1 MLKKI
6 KQTKSEKLLLIFLIL
21 LAIFSLIS
29 FTLIKNKCLFVEKVN
44 LTKLKFNKPENIVIL
59 NVPCG
64 NVVIELFPSISPNSV
79 ERFKKLIKN
88 KEYDNVA
95 FHRVVKNFLVQAG
108 DLEFGRKE
116 NINYTYI
123 GSGRSK
129 YDLIKPE
136 TDKPFEFKRG
146 TVAFAKSKNGDAED
160 SEFLIL
166 LADAFLF
173 EGEYTPLGRVVNGI
187 SALEKIKFNDQ
198 SEYVLRPDF
207 INSLKM
213 FSEFNKSKN
222 LINEIDYLF
231 SEDQGRY
238 IIEINPKDLKEVTK
252 ILDQNS
258 VYHEE
263 LGIII
268 EKDMII
274 NQKTKVTIDE
284 LKSYNSNWLTNFMSA

>member
-6 KQTKSEKLLLIFLIL
+6 KQSKSEKLLLIFLIL

-29 FTLIKNKCLFVEKVN
+29 FTLIKNKCLFVEEVN
-44 LTKLKFNKPENIVIL
+44 LTKLNFNKPENIVIL

-64 NVVIELFPSISPNSV
+64 DVVIELFPSISPNSV

-108 DLEFGRKE
+108 DLEFGRKD

-146 TVAFAKSKNGDAED
+146 TVAFAKSKNGYAED

-173 EGEYTPLGRVVNGI
+173 EGEYTPLGRVINGI

-213 FSEFNKSKN
+213 FSD
-222 LINEIDYLF
+222 IN
-231 SEDQGRY
+231 
-238 IIEINPKDLKEVTK
+238 
-252 ILDQNS
+252 
-258 VYHEE
+258 
-263 LGIII
+263 
-268 EKDMII
+268 
-274 NQKTKVTIDE
+274 
-284 LKSYNSNWLTNFMSA
+284 

>member
-44 LTKLKFNKPENIVIL
+44 LTKLNFNNPENIVIL
-59 NVPCG
+59 NVSCG

-95 FHRVVKNFLVQAG
+95 FHRVVENFLVQAG
-108 DLEFGRKE
+108 DLEFGKKD

-173 EGEYTPLGRVVNGI
+173 EGEYTPLGRVINGI

-213 FSEFNKSKN
+213 FSD
-222 LINEIDYLF
+222 IN
-231 SEDQGRY
+231 
-238 IIEINPKDLKEVTK
+238 
-252 ILDQNS
+252 
-258 VYHEE
+258 
-263 LGIII
+263 
-268 EKDMII
+268 
-274 NQKTKVTIDE
+274 
-284 LKSYNSNWLTNFMSA
+284 

>member
-44 LTKLKFNKPENIVIL
+44 LTKLNFNKPENIVIL

-79 ERFKKLIKN
+79 ERFKKLVKN

-95 FHRVVKNFLVQAG
+95 FHRVVENFLVQAG

-136 TDKPFEFKRG
+136 TDKPFKFKRG

-173 EGEYTPLGRVVNGI
+173 EGEYTPLGRVINGI

-207 INSLKM
+207 INSLRM
-213 FSEFNKSKN
+213 FSD
-222 LINEIDYLF
+222 IN
-231 SEDQGRY
+231 
-238 IIEINPKDLKEVTK
+238 
-252 ILDQNS
+252 
-258 VYHEE
+258 
-263 LGIII
+263 
-268 EKDMII
+268 
-274 NQKTKVTIDE
+274 
-284 LKSYNSNWLTNFMSA
+284 

>member
-44 LTKLKFNKPENIVIL
+44 LTKLNFDKPENIVIL
-59 NVPCG
+59 NVSCG

-95 FHRVVKNFLVQAG
+95 FHRVVENFLVQAG

-173 EGEYTPLGRVVNGI
+173 EGEYTPLGRVINGI

-213 FSEFNKSKN
+213 FSD
-222 LINEIDYLF
+222 IN
-231 SEDQGRY
+231 
-238 IIEINPKDLKEVTK
+238 
-252 ILDQNS
+252 
-258 VYHEE
+258 
-263 LGIII
+263 
-268 EKDMII
+268 
-274 NQKTKVTIDE
+274 
-284 LKSYNSNWLTNFMSA
+284 

>member
-21 LAIFSLIS
+21 LTIFSLIS

-44 LTKLKFNKPENIVIL
+44 LTKLNFNKPENIVIL

-64 NVVIELFPSISPNSV
+64 NVVIELYPSISPNSV
-79 ERFKKLIKN
+79 ERFKKLVKN

-95 FHRVVKNFLVQAG
+95 FHRVVENFLVQAG

-173 EGEYTPLGRVVNGI
+173 EGEYTPLGRVINGI

-213 FSEFNKSKN
+213 FSD
-222 LINEIDYLF
+222 IN
-231 SEDQGRY
+231 
-238 IIEINPKDLKEVTK
+238 
-252 ILDQNS
+252 
-258 VYHEE
+258 
-263 LGIII
+263 
-268 EKDMII
+268 
-274 NQKTKVTIDE
+274 
-284 LKSYNSNWLTNFMSA
+284 

>member
-6 KQTKSEKLLLIFLIL
+6 KQSKSEKALLLFVIIL
-21 LAIFSLIS
+21 GILTLLS
-29 FTLIKNKCLFVEKVN
+29 FIAIKNKCLFVERVN
-44 LTKLKFNKPENIVIL
+44 LAKLNFNNPENIAIL

-64 NVVIELFPSISPNSV
+64 NVVIELFPNISPNSV
-79 ERFKKLIKN
+79 ERFKKLVKN

-95 FHRVVKNFLVQAG
+95 FHRVVENFLVQAG

-116 NINYTYI
+116 NLNYTYI

-129 YDLIKPE
+129 YDIIEPE

-173 EGEYTPLGRVVNGI
+173 EGEYTPLGRVINGI

-213 FSEFNKSKN
+213 FSD
-222 LINEIDYLF
+222 IN
-231 SEDQGRY
+231 
-238 IIEINPKDLKEVTK
+238 
-252 ILDQNS
+252 
-258 VYHEE
+258 
-263 LGIII
+263 
-268 EKDMII
+268 
-274 NQKTKVTIDE
+274 
-284 LKSYNSNWLTNFMSA
+284 

>member
-44 LTKLKFNKPENIVIL
+44 LTKLNFDKPENIVIL

-64 NVVIELFPSISPNSV
+64 DVVIELFPSISPNSV
-79 ERFKKLIKN
+79 ERFKKLVKN

-95 FHRVVKNFLVQAG
+95 FHRVVENFLVQAG
-108 DLEFGRKE
+108 DLEFGKKD

-146 TVAFAKSKNGDAED
+146 TLAFAKSKNGDAED

-173 EGEYTPLGRVVNGI
+173 EGEYTPLGRVINGI

-213 FSEFNKSKN
+213 FSD
-222 LINEIDYLF
+222 IN
-231 SEDQGRY
+231 
-238 IIEINPKDLKEVTK
+238 
-252 ILDQNS
+252 
-258 VYHEE
+258 
-263 LGIII
+263 
-268 EKDMII
+268 
-274 NQKTKVTIDE
+274 
-284 LKSYNSNWLTNFMSA
+284 

>member
-1 MLKKI
+1 MLKKL

-44 LTKLKFNKPENIVIL
+44 LTKLNFDKTENIVIL

-64 NVVIELFPSISPNSV
+64 DVVIELFPSISPNSV
-79 ERFKKLIKN
+79 ERFKKLVKN

-95 FHRVVKNFLVQAG
+95 FHRVVENFLVQAG

-173 EGEYTPLGRVVNGI
+173 EGVYTPLGRVINGI

-213 FSEFNKSKN
+213 FSD
-222 LINEIDYLF
+222 IN
-231 SEDQGRY
+231 
-238 IIEINPKDLKEVTK
+238 
-252 ILDQNS
+252 
-258 VYHEE
+258 
-263 LGIII
+263 
-268 EKDMII
+268 
-274 NQKTKVTIDE
+274 
-284 LKSYNSNWLTNFMSA
+284 

>member
-44 LTKLKFNKPENIVIL
+44 LTKLNFNKPENIVIL

-79 ERFKKLIKN
+79 ERFKKLVKN

-95 FHRVVKNFLVQAG
+95 FHRVVENFLVQAG
-108 DLEFGRKE
+108 DLEFGRRE
-116 NINYTYI
+116 NLNYTYI

-173 EGEYTPLGRVVNGI
+173 EGEYTPLGRVINGI

-213 FSEFNKSKN
+213 FSD
-222 LINEIDYLF
+222 IN
-231 SEDQGRY
+231 
-238 IIEINPKDLKEVTK
+238 
-252 ILDQNS
+252 
-258 VYHEE
+258 
-263 LGIII
+263 
-268 EKDMII
+268 
-274 NQKTKVTIDE
+274 
-284 LKSYNSNWLTNFMSA
+284 

>member
-44 LTKLKFNKPENIVIL
+44 LTKLNFDKPENIVIL

-64 NVVIELFPSISPNSV
+64 DVVIELFPSISPNSV
-79 ERFKKLIKN
+79 ERFKKLVKN

-95 FHRVVKNFLVQAG
+95 FHRVVENFLVQAG

-213 FSEFNKSKN
+213 FSD
-222 LINEIDYLF
+222 IN
-231 SEDQGRY
+231 
-238 IIEINPKDLKEVTK
+238 
-252 ILDQNS
+252 
-258 VYHEE
+258 
-263 LGIII
+263 
-268 EKDMII
+268 
-274 NQKTKVTIDE
+274 
-284 LKSYNSNWLTNFMSA
+284 

>member
-1 MLKKI
+1 MQKKI

-44 LTKLKFNKPENIVIL
+44 LTKLNFNKPENIVIL

-79 ERFKKLIKN
+79 ERFKKLVKN

-95 FHRVVKNFLVQAG
+95 FHRVVENFLVQAG
-108 DLEFGRKE
+108 DLEFGKKD

-173 EGEYTPLGRVVNGI
+173 EGEYTPLGRVISGI

-213 FSEFNKSKN
+213 FSD
-222 LINEIDYLF
+222 IN
-231 SEDQGRY
+231 
-238 IIEINPKDLKEVTK
+238 
-252 ILDQNS
+252 
-258 VYHEE
+258 
-263 LGIII
+263 
-268 EKDMII
+268 
-274 NQKTKVTIDE
+274 
-284 LKSYNSNWLTNFMSA
+284 

>member
-44 LTKLKFNKPENIVIL
+44 LAKLNFNKPENIVIL

-95 FHRVVKNFLVQAG
+95 FHRVVENFLVQAG

-173 EGEYTPLGRVVNGI
+173 EGEYTPLGRVINGI

-213 FSEFNKSKN
+213 FSD
-222 LINEIDYLF
+222 IN
-231 SEDQGRY
+231 
-238 IIEINPKDLKEVTK
+238 
-252 ILDQNS
+252 
-258 VYHEE
+258 
-263 LGIII
+263 
-268 EKDMII
+268 
-274 NQKTKVTIDE
+274 
-284 LKSYNSNWLTNFMSA
+284 

>member
-44 LTKLKFNKPENIVIL
+44 LTKLNFNNPENIVIL
-59 NVPCG
+59 NVSCG

-95 FHRVVKNFLVQAG
+95 FHRVVENFLVQAG
-108 DLEFGRKE
+108 DLEFGRKD

-213 FSEFNKSKN
+213 FSD
-222 LINEIDYLF
+222 IN
-231 SEDQGRY
+231 
-238 IIEINPKDLKEVTK
+238 
-252 ILDQNS
+252 
-258 VYHEE
+258 
-263 LGIII
+263 
-268 EKDMII
+268 
-274 NQKTKVTIDE
+274 
-284 LKSYNSNWLTNFMSA
+284 

>member
-44 LTKLKFNKPENIVIL
+44 LTKLNFNKPENIVIL

-64 NVVIELFPSISPNSV
+64 NVVIELYPSISPNSV
-79 ERFKKLIKN
+79 ERFKKLVKN

-95 FHRVVKNFLVQAG
+95 FHRVVENFLVQAG

-207 INSLKM
+207 INSLNM
-213 FSEFNKSKN
+213 FSD
-222 LINEIDYLF
+222 IN
-231 SEDQGRY
+231 
-238 IIEINPKDLKEVTK
+238 
-252 ILDQNS
+252 
-258 VYHEE
+258 
-263 LGIII
+263 
-268 EKDMII
+268 
-274 NQKTKVTIDE
+274 
-284 LKSYNSNWLTNFMSA
+284 

>member
-44 LTKLKFNKPENIVIL
+44 LTKLNFNKPENIVIL

-79 ERFKKLIKN
+79 ERFKKLVKN

-95 FHRVVKNFLVQAG
+95 FHRVVENFLVQAG

-116 NINYTYI
+116 NLNYTYI

-146 TVAFAKSKNGDAED
+146 TVAFAKSKNGDSED

-213 FSEFNKSKN
+213 FSD
-222 LINEIDYLF
+222 IN
-231 SEDQGRY
+231 
-238 IIEINPKDLKEVTK
+238 
-252 ILDQNS
+252 
-258 VYHEE
+258 
-263 LGIII
+263 
-268 EKDMII
+268 
-274 NQKTKVTIDE
+274 
-284 LKSYNSNWLTNFMSA
+284 

>member
-44 LTKLKFNKPENIVIL
+44 LTKLEFNNPENIVIL
-59 NVPCG
+59 NISCG
-64 NVVIELFPSISPNSV
+64 NVVIELFPNVSPNSV

-108 DLEFGRKE
+108 DLEFGRKD

-146 TVAFAKSKNGDAED
+146 TVAFAKSKSGDAED
-160 SEFLIL
+160 SEFFIL

-213 FSEFNKSKN
+213 FSD
-222 LINEIDYLF
+222 IN
-231 SEDQGRY
+231 
-238 IIEINPKDLKEVTK
+238 
-252 ILDQNS
+252 
-258 VYHEE
+258 
-263 LGIII
+263 
-268 EKDMII
+268 
-274 NQKTKVTIDE
+274 
-284 LKSYNSNWLTNFMSA
+284 

>member
-44 LTKLKFNKPENIVIL
+44 LTKLNFNKPENIVIL
-59 NVPCG
+59 NVTCG
-64 NVVIELFPSISPNSV
+64 NVVIELYPSISPNSV
-79 ERFKKLIKN
+79 ERFKKLVKN

-95 FHRVVKNFLVQAG
+95 FHRVVENFLVQAG

-173 EGEYTPLGRVVNGI
+173 EGEYTPLGRVINGI

-213 FSEFNKSKN
+213 FSD
-222 LINEIDYLF
+222 IN
-231 SEDQGRY
+231 
-238 IIEINPKDLKEVTK
+238 
-252 ILDQNS
+252 
-258 VYHEE
+258 
-263 LGIII
+263 
-268 EKDMII
+268 
-274 NQKTKVTIDE
+274 
-284 LKSYNSNWLTNFMSA
+284 

>member
-6 KQTKSEKLLLIFLIL
+6 KQSKSEKVLLLFVIILGLLTFL
-21 LAIFSLIS
+21 S
-29 FTLIKNKCLFVEKVN
+29 FITIKNKCLFVEKVN
-44 LTKLKFNKPENIVIL
+44 LKKLSLNNADNIVIL

-79 ERFKKLIKN
+79 ERFKTLVKN

-95 FHRVVKNFLVQAG
+95 FHRVVENFLVQAG
-108 DLEFGRKE
+108 DLEFGKKD

-136 TDKPFEFKRG
+136 TDKPFKFKRG

-173 EGEYTPLGRVVNGI
+173 EGEYTPLGRVINGI

-213 FSEFNKSKN
+213 FSD
-222 LINEIDYLF
+222 IN
-231 SEDQGRY
+231 
-238 IIEINPKDLKEVTK
+238 
-252 ILDQNS
+252 
-258 VYHEE
+258 
-263 LGIII
+263 
-268 EKDMII
+268 
-274 NQKTKVTIDE
+274 
-284 LKSYNSNWLTNFMSA
+284 

>member
-44 LTKLKFNKPENIVIL
+44 LTKLNFDKPENIVIL
-59 NVPCG
+59 NVTCG

-79 ERFKKLIKN
+79 ERFKNLVKN
-88 KEYDNVA
+88 KEYDDVA

-173 EGEYTPLGRVVNGI
+173 EGVYTPLGRVINGI
-187 SALEKIKFNDQ
+187 SALEKIKFNDR

-213 FSEFNKSKN
+213 FSEFNKSEN
-222 LINEIDYLF
+222 
-231 SEDQGRY
+231 
-238 IIEINPKDLKEVTK
+238 
-252 ILDQNS
+252 
-258 VYHEE
+258 
-263 LGIII
+263 
-268 EKDMII
+268 
-274 NQKTKVTIDE
+274 
-284 LKSYNSNWLTNFMSA
+284 

>member
-79 ERFKKLIKN
+79 ERFKKLVKN

-95 FHRVVKNFLVQAG
+95 FHRVVENFLVQAG

-213 FSEFNKSKN
+213 FSD
-222 LINEIDYLF
+222 IN
-231 SEDQGRY
+231 
-238 IIEINPKDLKEVTK
+238 
-252 ILDQNS
+252 
-258 VYHEE
+258 
-263 LGIII
+263 
-268 EKDMII
+268 
-274 NQKTKVTIDE
+274 
-284 LKSYNSNWLTNFMSA
+284 

>member
-1 MLKKI
+1 MQKKI

-29 FTLIKNKCLFVEKVN
+29 FTLIKNKCLFVEEVN
-44 LTKLKFNKPENIVIL
+44 LTKLNFNKPENIVIL
-59 NVPCG
+59 NVTCG
-64 NVVIELFPSISPNSV
+64 NVIIELYPNISPNSV
-79 ERFKKLIKN
+79 ERFKKLVKN
-88 KEYDNVA
+88 KEYDDVA
-95 FHRVVKNFLVQAG
+95 FHRVVENFLVQAG

-116 NINYTYI
+116 YINYTYI

-213 FSEFNKSKN
+213 FSD
-222 LINEIDYLF
+222 IN
-231 SEDQGRY
+231 
-238 IIEINPKDLKEVTK
+238 
-252 ILDQNS
+252 
-258 VYHEE
+258 
-263 LGIII
+263 
-268 EKDMII
+268 
-274 NQKTKVTIDE
+274 
-284 LKSYNSNWLTNFMSA
+284 

>member
-6 KQTKSEKLLLIFLIL
+6 KQTKSEKFLLIFLIL
-21 LAIFSLIS
+21 LSIFSLIS

-44 LTKLKFNKPENIVIL
+44 LTELNFNKPENIVIL

-79 ERFKKLIKN
+79 ERFKKLVKN

-95 FHRVVKNFLVQAG
+95 FHRVVENFLVQAG
-108 DLEFGRKE
+108 DLEFGRKD

-123 GSGRSK
+123 GSGRSR

-166 LADAFLF
+166 LADAFMF
-173 EGEYTPLGRVVNGI
+173 EGEYTPLGKVINGI
-187 SALEKIKFNDQ
+187 SALEKIKFNDR

-213 FSEFNKSKN
+213 FSD
-222 LINEIDYLF
+222 IN
-231 SEDQGRY
+231 
-238 IIEINPKDLKEVTK
+238 
-252 ILDQNS
+252 
-258 VYHEE
+258 
-263 LGIII
+263 
-268 EKDMII
+268 
-274 NQKTKVTIDE
+274 
-284 LKSYNSNWLTNFMSA
+284 

>member
-44 LTKLKFNKPENIVIL
+44 LTKLNFNKPENIVIL

-79 ERFKKLIKN
+79 ERFKKLVKN

-95 FHRVVKNFLVQAG
+95 FHRVVENFLVQAG

-136 TDKPFEFKRG
+136 TDKPFKFKRG
-146 TVAFAKSKNGDAED
+146 TLAFAKSKNGDAED

-213 FSEFNKSKN
+213 FSD
-222 LINEIDYLF
+222 IN
-231 SEDQGRY
+231 
-238 IIEINPKDLKEVTK
+238 
-252 ILDQNS
+252 
-258 VYHEE
+258 
-263 LGIII
+263 
-268 EKDMII
+268 
-274 NQKTKVTIDE
+274 
-284 LKSYNSNWLTNFMSA
+284 

>member
-6 KQTKSEKLLLIFLIL
+6 KQSKSEKLLLIFLIL

-44 LTKLKFNKPENIVIL
+44 LTKLNFNNPENIVIL
-59 NVPCG
+59 NVSCG
-64 NVVIELFPSISPNSV
+64 NVVIELFPSVSPNSV

-95 FHRVVKNFLVQAG
+95 FHRVVENFLVQAG
-108 DLEFGRKE
+108 DLEFGRKD

-173 EGEYTPLGRVVNGI
+173 EGEYTPLGRVINGI

-213 FSEFNKSKN
+213 FSD
-222 LINEIDYLF
+222 IN
-231 SEDQGRY
+231 
-238 IIEINPKDLKEVTK
+238 
-252 ILDQNS
+252 
-258 VYHEE
+258 
-263 LGIII
+263 
-268 EKDMII
+268 
-274 NQKTKVTIDE
+274 
-284 LKSYNSNWLTNFMSA
+284 

>member
-44 LTKLKFNKPENIVIL
+44 LTKLNFNNPENIVIL
-59 NVPCG
+59 NVSCG

-95 FHRVVKNFLVQAG
+95 FHRVVENFLVQAG
-108 DLEFGRKE
+108 DLEFGKKD

-213 FSEFNKSKN
+213 FSD
-222 LINEIDYLF
+222 IN
-231 SEDQGRY
+231 
-238 IIEINPKDLKEVTK
+238 
-252 ILDQNS
+252 
-258 VYHEE
+258 
-263 LGIII
+263 
-268 EKDMII
+268 
-274 NQKTKVTIDE
+274 
-284 LKSYNSNWLTNFMSA
+284 

>member
-44 LTKLKFNKPENIVIL
+44 LTKLNFNKPENIVIL

-79 ERFKKLIKN
+79 ERFKKLVKN

-95 FHRVVKNFLVQAG
+95 FHRVVENFLVQAG
-108 DLEFGRKE
+108 DLEFGRKD

-173 EGEYTPLGRVVNGI
+173 EGEYTPLGRVINGI

-207 INSLKM
+207 INSIRLL
-213 FSEFNKSKN
+213 NK
-222 LINEIDYLF
+222 
-231 SEDQGRY
+231 
-238 IIEINPKDLKEVTK
+238 
-252 ILDQNS
+252 
-258 VYHEE
+258 
-263 LGIII
+263 
-268 EKDMII
+268 
-274 NQKTKVTIDE
+274 
-284 LKSYNSNWLTNFMSA
+284 

>member
-6 KQTKSEKLLLIFLIL
+6 KQTRSEKLLLIFLIL

-44 LTKLKFNKPENIVIL
+44 LTKLNFNNPENIVIL

-64 NVVIELFPSISPNSV
+64 NVVIELFPNISPNSV
-79 ERFKKLIKN
+79 ERFKKLVKK

-95 FHRVVKNFLVQAG
+95 FHRVVENFLVQAG
-108 DLEFGRKE
+108 DLEFGKKD

-136 TDKPFEFKRG
+136 TDKPFQFKRG
-146 TVAFAKSKNGDAED
+146 TVAFAKSKSGDAED
-160 SEFLIL
+160 SEFFIL

-213 FSEFNKSKN
+213 FSD
-222 LINEIDYLF
+222 IN
-231 SEDQGRY
+231 
-238 IIEINPKDLKEVTK
+238 
-252 ILDQNS
+252 
-258 VYHEE
+258 
-263 LGIII
+263 
-268 EKDMII
+268 
-274 NQKTKVTIDE
+274 
-284 LKSYNSNWLTNFMSA
+284 

>member
-29 FTLIKNKCLFVEKVN
+29 FTLLKNKCLFVEKVN
-44 LTKLKFNKPENIVIL
+44 LTKLNFNKPENIVIL

-79 ERFKKLIKN
+79 ERFKKLVKN
-88 KEYDNVA
+88 KEYDDVA
-95 FHRVVKNFLVQAG
+95 FHRVVENFLVQAG

-173 EGEYTPLGRVVNGI
+173 EGEYTPLGRVINGI

-213 FSEFNKSKN
+213 FSD
-222 LINEIDYLF
+222 IN
-231 SEDQGRY
+231 
-238 IIEINPKDLKEVTK
+238 
-252 ILDQNS
+252 
-258 VYHEE
+258 
-263 LGIII
+263 
-268 EKDMII
+268 
-274 NQKTKVTIDE
+274 
-284 LKSYNSNWLTNFMSA
+284 

>member
-44 LTKLKFNKPENIVIL
+44 LTKLNFNKPENIVIL

-64 NVVIELFPSISPNSV
+64 NVVIELYPSISPNSV
-79 ERFKKLIKN
+79 ERFKKLVKN

-95 FHRVVKNFLVQAG
+95 FHRVVENFLVQAG

-116 NINYTYI
+116 NLNYTYI

-166 LADAFLF
+166 LADAFMF
-173 EGEYTPLGRVVNGI
+173 EGEYTPLGRVINGI

-213 FSEFNKSKN
+213 FSD
-222 LINEIDYLF
+222 IN
-231 SEDQGRY
+231 
-238 IIEINPKDLKEVTK
+238 
-252 ILDQNS
+252 
-258 VYHEE
+258 
-263 LGIII
+263 
-268 EKDMII
+268 
-274 NQKTKVTIDE
+274 
-284 LKSYNSNWLTNFMSA
+284 

>member
-21 LAIFSLIS
+21 LGIFSLIS

-44 LTKLKFNKPENIVIL
+44 LTKLNFNNPENIVIL
-59 NVPCG
+59 NVSCG
-64 NVVIELFPSISPNSV
+64 NVVIELLPSISPNSV
-79 ERFKKLIKN
+79 DRFKKLVKN

-95 FHRVVKNFLVQAG
+95 FHRVIENFLVQAG
-108 DLEFGRKE
+108 DLEFGRKD

-146 TVAFAKSKNGDAED
+146 TVAFAKSKSGDAED

-173 EGEYTPLGRVVNGI
+173 EGEYTPLGRVISGI

-213 FSEFNKSKN
+213 LSD
-222 LINEIDYLF
+222 IN
-231 SEDQGRY
+231 
-238 IIEINPKDLKEVTK
+238 
-252 ILDQNS
+252 
-258 VYHEE
+258 
-263 LGIII
+263 
-268 EKDMII
+268 
-274 NQKTKVTIDE
+274 
-284 LKSYNSNWLTNFMSA
+284 

>member
-44 LTKLKFNKPENIVIL
+44 LTKLNFSKPENIVIL

-79 ERFKKLIKN
+79 ERFKNLVKN
-88 KEYDNVA
+88 KEYDDVA
-95 FHRVVKNFLVQAG
+95 FHRVVENFLVQAG

-173 EGEYTPLGRVVNGI
+173 EGEYTPLGRVINGI

-213 FSEFNKSKN
+213 FSD
-222 LINEIDYLF
+222 IY
-231 SEDQGRY
+231 
-238 IIEINPKDLKEVTK
+238 
-252 ILDQNS
+252 
-258 VYHEE
+258 
-263 LGIII
+263 
-268 EKDMII
+268 
-274 NQKTKVTIDE
+274 
-284 LKSYNSNWLTNFMSA
+284 

>member
-44 LTKLKFNKPENIVIL
+44 LTKLNFNNPENIVIL

-64 NVVIELFPSISPNSV
+64 NVVIELFPNISPNSV
-79 ERFKKLIKN
+79 ERFKKLVKK

-95 FHRVVKNFLVQAG
+95 FHRVVENFLVQAG
-108 DLEFGRKE
+108 DLEFGKKD

-136 TDKPFEFKRG
+136 TDKPFKFKRG
-146 TVAFAKSKNGDAED
+146 TVAFAKSKSGNAED
-160 SEFLIL
+160 SEFFIL

-173 EGEYTPLGRVVNGI
+173 EGEYTPLGRVINGI

-213 FSEFNKSKN
+213 FSD
-222 LINEIDYLF
+222 IN
-231 SEDQGRY
+231 
-238 IIEINPKDLKEVTK
+238 
-252 ILDQNS
+252 
-258 VYHEE
+258 
-263 LGIII
+263 
-268 EKDMII
+268 
-274 NQKTKVTIDE
+274 
-284 LKSYNSNWLTNFMSA
+284 